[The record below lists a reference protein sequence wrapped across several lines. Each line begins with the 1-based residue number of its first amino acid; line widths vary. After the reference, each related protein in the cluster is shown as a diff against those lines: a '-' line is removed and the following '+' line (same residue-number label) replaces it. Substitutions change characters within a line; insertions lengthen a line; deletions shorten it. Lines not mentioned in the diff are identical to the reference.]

1 MAEGF
6 LGGLLGGIG
15 DAAQGVGSS
24 LSGLLGGGQPSSGQS
39 QDPLSQMSP
48 EEQRR
53 LSYSALGQLGAILL
67 AAGQKQ
73 TPAQRGQILS
83 QLGGIGPGME
93 QQIAR
98 SAALRGQQAEA
109 AQRRE
114 LFPLQKQQMLGQLEQ
129 QRLAGMQ
136 TQQQMVAA
144 RQAQAMQFA
153 KLQRD
158 IQFLESQ
165 GLDASGPRSQLQIMQ
180 GAGGGMPGAPATG
193 AMPGAPA
200 APSQGTGYV
209 PSAAVAGTA
218 VSEEGFTPGAGG
230 VAPITPQQAQSG
242 TQSVLSQFPYLS
254 GPVVTSALQQSSDPA
269 KTIAD
274 LQVKNE
280 QAKLDQFKFEGELRK
295 EYMPSAEKFA
305 DVQKTFKTMGTL
317 AKQGTGSADIML
329 ITQLYKLY
337 DPTSVV
343 SVTETGQIQVSGG
356 RVAALES
363 FVNKFNGKGVLT
375 DELRQQIVDTGLAKF
390 TDAYKDH
397 NKRYDD
403 ANKRAARMG
412 VNLPSAV
419 PDVRDP
425 ELAQEMDL
433 MIQRKGDITRAS
445 KIAKPEEIVA
455 MDADMLQLF
464 DRSVMTKG
472 QLAAVDARLKQLQQ
486 AAAPKPP
493 VPPPAIPQPG
503 VVSPST
509 MPLGASSFMRQR
521 YPSRPG
527 LRREDELPPAGF

>member
-15 DAAQGVGSS
+15 DAAQGVGSG
-24 LSGLLGGGQPSSGQS
+24 LAGLLGGGQSGGPSSA
-39 QDPLSQMSP
+39 DPYSQMSP

-53 LSYSALGQLGAILL
+53 MSYSALGQLGAILL

-114 LFPLQKQQMLGQLEQ
+114 LFPLQKQQLEGTLAQQQLSQ
-129 QRLAGMQ
+129 QQA
-136 TQQQMVAA
+136 QQQMAAA
-144 RQAQAMQFA
+144 RQAQAMQLA

-158 IQFLESQ
+158 VQFLESQ

-180 GAGGGMPGAPATG
+180 GAGGGMPGAPA
-193 AMPGAPA
+193 APA
-200 APSQGTGYV
+200 QRSGYV
-209 PSAAVAGTA
+209 PSQAVAGTA
-218 VSEEGFTPGAGG
+218 VVEPGFTSGEVGGA
-230 VAPITPQQAQSG
+230 VPTPQQAQSG
-242 TQSVLSQFPYLS
+242 TQSVLSQLPYLS
-254 GPVVTSALQQSSDPA
+254 GPVVMAAFQQSSDPA
-269 KTIAD
+269 KTMAD
-274 LQVKNE
+274 LQAQNE
-280 QAKLDQFKFEGELRK
+280 KAKQEQFKFEGELRK
-295 EYMPSAEKFA
+295 EYMPRAEKFA
-305 DVQKTFKTMGTL
+305 DIQTTFKSMGSL

-356 RVAALES
+356 KVAQLEA
-363 FVNKFNGKGVLT
+363 FVNKFNGSGVLT
-375 DELRQQIVDTGLAKF
+375 DELRQQIVNTGLAKF
-390 TDAYKDH
+390 TDAYKDQ
-397 NKRYDD
+397 NRLYED
-403 ANKRAARMG
+403 ANKRASGMG
-412 VNLPSAV
+412 VNLTRAV

-425 ELAQEMDL
+425 ELAQEMDSI
-433 MIQRKGDITRAS
+433 IQRKGDIARAS

-455 MDADMLQLF
+455 MDADMLQLL

-472 QLAAVDARLKQLQQ
+472 QIAAIDARLKQLQKE
-486 AAAPKPP
+486 ATPRPP
-493 VPPPAIPQPG
+493 VAPVAPAPAGGYGLGQN
-503 VVSPST
+503 
-509 MPLGASSFMRQR
+509 PLGRAMQAYPRGLMREEQ
-521 YPSRPG
+521 
-527 LRREDELPPAGF
+527 LPPVGY